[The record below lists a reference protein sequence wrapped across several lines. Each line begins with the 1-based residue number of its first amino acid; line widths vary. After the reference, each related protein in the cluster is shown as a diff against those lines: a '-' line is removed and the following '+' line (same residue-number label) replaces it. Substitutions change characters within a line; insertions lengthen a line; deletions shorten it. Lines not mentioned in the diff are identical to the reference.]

1 MSRLENKFQELK
13 NAGRKGLVIYITAG
27 MPDAES
33 TAGLVLEA
41 EKAGADIIELGVPFS
56 DPMADG
62 PVIQAAARRAVPGC
76 SVAGCQ
82 WIGFYRQVVGVY
94 PWALSGG
101 DVHGIR

>member
-13 NAGRKGLVIYITAG
+13 NAGKKGLVIYITAG

-33 TAGLVLEA
+33 TVSLVLDA

-62 PVIQAAARRAVPGC
+62 PVIQAASYRAKGLCMGFHAQP
-76 SVAGCQ
+76 SHIVAH
-82 WIGFYRQVVGVY
+82 RT
-94 PWALSGG
+94 PL
-101 DVHGIR
+101 